1 MTKLT
6 NRNHQFHVASLDVY
20 GKGSTNRKP
29 PKIEF
34 RILSLLFIGFDMARL
49 SLSHV
54 SYDDALDQNQ
64 LVASLIKLTNGH
76 WECTVLIFPAG

>member
-1 MTKLT
+1 MNLIFTYYYHL
-6 NRNHQFHVASLDVY
+6 
-20 GKGSTNRKP
+20 
-29 PKIEF
+29 
-34 RILSLLFIGFDMARL
+34 GFDMARL

-64 LVASLIKLTNGH
+64 VLASLIKLTNGH